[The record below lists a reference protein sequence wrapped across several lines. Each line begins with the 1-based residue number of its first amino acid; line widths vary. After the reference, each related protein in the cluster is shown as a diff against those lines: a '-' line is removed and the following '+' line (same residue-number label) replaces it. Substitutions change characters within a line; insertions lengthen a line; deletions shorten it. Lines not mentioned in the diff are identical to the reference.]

1 MRWCLLRD
9 MAAVL
14 CCCPEP
20 PAPALLAWH
29 AERFRCRRSFS
40 TFVAAVI
47 RSLVGFYDISYADGL
62 AVCGAVARESLSYGT
77 EPVYNL
83 MPAVD
88 TSFPG
93 KDKKLQTQDFL
104 VGRLDQNNPNG
115 VCQCTA
121 WLAAPS
127 AQQAAVHRSSAK
139 PL

>member
-1 MRWCLLRD
+1 MRLWSLRD

-14 CCCPEP
+14 
-20 PAPALLAWH
+20 LLPRASH
-29 AERFRCRRSFS
+29 AESRCRRCRRSFS

-62 AVCGAVARESLSYGT
+62 AVCGAVARESLSYGA

-93 KDKKLQTQDFL
+93 KNKKLQTQNFL

-115 VCQCTA
+115 EQMHR
-121 WLAAPS
+121 LADGPICAAALSVPAP
-127 AQQAAVHRSSAK
+127 RSNG
-139 PL
+139 